1 MDKKAEKLQ
10 NQRHTLA
17 HLLASAVGKIY
28 KFDKVKLTLGPAIDN
43 GFYYDIDFGDEKVN
57 ENDLKKIEDT
67 MRKEL
72 PKWTDWEHK
81 EISKEE
87 ALKFFKNEYKAE
99 LINEIA
105 DRGEKIT
112 TYTCGGFTDL
122 CRGGHL
128 EHPAKEIDPASFKLD
143 RVAGAYWRGDEKN
156 KMLTRIYGLAFETK
170 EELDAYVLQQEEA
183 KKRDHKKLGPE
194 LGLFTFSNLVG
205 PGLPMFL
212 PKGGILVRE
221 LEEFVR
227 AEKIKRGYSF
237 VRIPHIAKTALY
249 KKSGHLGKYDAM
261 MPIMKDQ
268 EGMEMV
274 LKAMNC
280 PHHFELY
287 NSQPHSY
294 RELPLRFAE
303 TTAVYRNEKSGELA
317 GLLRVKALTQ
327 DDTHHF
333 VRHDQIESEI
343 EMILGLMDSIYKV
356 FDFSEFL
363 VQISVRDPK
372 NKDKYFGGDELWKES
387 EKILI
392 EGVKKWG
399 KPYIVEEGE
408 AAFYGPKIDIMVKD
422 AIGRMWQLTTVQL
435 DFNQPENFDMTY
447 VGEDGKKHRPAVLH
461 VAILGSVERFLG
473 VLIEHYAGAFPL
485 WLSPVQVKV
494 IPVRENHNEYARKIF
509 EFLKEN
515 NIRAEF
521 DDADLNLGTKV
532 RDAKNNKLPYWIVVG
547 DKEIEI
553 DKVTLESRDNGQLGQ
568 IGKVELVKKLLEEI
582 KNKK

>member
-1 MDKKAEKLQ
+1 
-10 NQRHTLA
+10 
-17 HLLASAVGKIY
+17 
-28 KFDKVKLTLGPAIDN
+28 
-43 GFYYDIDFGDEKVN
+43 
-57 ENDLKKIEDT
+57 
-67 MRKEL
+67 
-72 PKWTDWEHK
+72 
-81 EISKEE
+81 
-87 ALKFFKNEYKAE
+87 
-99 LINEIA
+99 
-105 DRGEKIT
+105 
-112 TYTCGGFTDL
+112 
-122 CRGGHL
+122 
-128 EHPAKEIDPASFKLD
+128 
-143 RVAGAYWRGDEKN
+143 
-156 KMLTRIYGLAFETK
+156 
-170 EELDAYVLQQEEA
+170 
-183 KKRDHKKLGPE
+183 
-194 LGLFTFSNLVG
+194 
-205 PGLPMFL
+205 
-212 PKGGILVRE
+212 
-221 LEEFVR
+221 
-227 AEKIKRGYSF
+227 
-237 VRIPHIAKTALY
+237 
-249 KKSGHLGKYDAM
+249 
-261 MPIMKDQ
+261 
-268 EGMEMV
+268 
-274 LKAMNC
+274 
-280 PHHFELY
+280 
-287 NSQPHSY
+287 
-294 RELPLRFAE
+294 
-303 TTAVYRNEKSGELA
+303 
-317 GLLRVKALTQ
+317 
-327 DDTHHF
+327 
-333 VRHDQIESEI
+333 
-343 EMILGLMDSIYKV
+343 MDSTYKV
-356 FDFSEFL
+356 FGFSEFL